1 MANSNQSI
9 TYQLSD
15 GLIEMKGETITIHDK
30 AKKDRLLLFLTSV
43 TSIVLSLSLIFKW
56 AKNDDRFYLIIGL
69 ILLVPNLGLLWK
81 WFREFTFIED
91 NISFSDI
98 SHFKIVDIKFS
109 DTKVGLIILK
119 NKTIRRVKMNTKDLQ
134 LLREY
139 LTTKNIST
147 ST

>member
-1 MANSNQSI
+1 MANSNHSI

-134 LLREY
+134 LLSEY

>member
-134 LLREY
+134 LLSEY